1 MVMIADPCVTLE
13 RKVGQRLRDDE
24 SHRRV
29 AEALTEVAI
38 AAMHPARKFGAA
50 RPGSR
55 GMLEDPIER
64 ATQAAVEALIE
75 RLEDL
80 VDALPRRTVNEL
92 ASEQLEAE
100 LGLE

>member
-38 AAMHPARKFGAA
+38 AAMHPARKFGVA
-50 RPGSR
+50 RPASR